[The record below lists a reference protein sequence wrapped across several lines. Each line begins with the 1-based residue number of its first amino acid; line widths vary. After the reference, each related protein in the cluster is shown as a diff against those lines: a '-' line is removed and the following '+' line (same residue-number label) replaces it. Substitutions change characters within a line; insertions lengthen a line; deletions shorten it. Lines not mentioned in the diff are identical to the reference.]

1 MHHRPRRL
9 CDLPRGLLATSL
21 LTATLSAAP
30 GLATAQSAADA
41 KDSEDR
47 RGTWTFILENDVFAN
62 TDRDYTSGL
71 RTSYVSPPDSPGDGQ
86 GSGLHGAIAR
96 TLLGARD
103 GDRIRYGLAIGQ
115 SIFTPKDTMVENPP
129 SDQHPYAGWLYGEY
143 SVFAQDRD
151 DGSGSGGGLTI
162 GALQIGIVGP
172 HAYGEEVQ
180 NNFHELIR
188 SYEVRGWEN
197 QLNDEVAFAVLLE
210 RQERL
215 QLYDDLLGLK
225 LDLIPNYGV
234 TLGTLRTDAKVGAT
248 LRYGSD
254 LRSDFGPPRIRP
266 AVGGSGFFEATGEF
280 SWYLFAGAEG
290 RAVARNIFLDGNTF
304 EDSASVDK
312 KVLVA
317 EAQAGLVTTFDAVRV
332 AYTAVV
338 RSPQFD
344 GQDEPQIFG
353 SISLSVKF

>member
-1 MHHRPRRL
+1 MPHRLRRL
-9 CDLPRGLLATSL
+9 CDLLHRPLTASL
-21 LTATLSAAP
+21 LTAAISAMP
-30 GLATAQSAADA
+30 GLVAAQGDA
-41 KDSEDR
+41 PPTESEDR
-47 RGTWTFILENDVFAN
+47 RGTWTFIIENDVFAN

-71 RTSYVSPPDSPGDGQ
+71 RASYVSPPDGPED
-86 GSGLHGAIAR
+86 GLHGAIAR
-96 TLLGARD
+96 TLFGAQE
-103 GDRIRYGLAIGQ
+103 GNKIRYGLAIGQ
-115 SIFTPKDTMVENPP
+115 SIFTPEDTRVENPP

-143 SVFAQDRD
+143 SVFAQDRGNAFL
-151 DGSGSGGGLTI
+151 GSAGGLTV
-162 GALQIGIVGP
+162 GAVQIGIVGP
-172 HAYGEEVQ
+172 SAFGEEVQ

-188 SYEVRGWEN
+188 SYEVRGWDN
-197 QLNDEVAFAVLLE
+197 QLNDEVAFAVLVE
-210 RQERL
+210 RQERFVL
-215 QLYDDLLGLK
+215 DDALLGLK
-225 LDLIPNYGV
+225 LDLIPNVGV

-248 LRYGSD
+248 LRYGND

-266 AVGGSGFFEATGEF
+266 AVGGSGFFEASGDF

-304 EDSASVDK
+304 QDSASVDK
-312 KVLVA
+312 KIFVA
-317 EAQAGLVTTFDAVRV
+317 EAQAGLVTIFDDVRI

>member
-1 MHHRPRRL
+1 MHHPPRRL
-9 CDLPRGLLATSL
+9 LTASL
-21 LTATLSAAP
+21 LTAAISAMP
-30 GLATAQSAADA
+30 GLAAAQGGARPAE
-41 KDSEDR
+41 SEDR
-47 RGTWTFILENDVFAN
+47 RGTWTFIIENDVFAN

-71 RTSYVSPPDSPGDGQ
+71 RLSYVSPPDGPPDRPGD
-86 GSGLHGAIAR
+86 GLHGAIAR
-96 TLLGARD
+96 TLFGAQE
-103 GDRIRYGLAIGQ
+103 GDKVRYGLAIGQ
-115 SIFTPKDTMVENPP
+115 SIFTPEDTMVENPP

-143 SVFAQDRD
+143 SVFAQT
-151 DGSGSGGGLTI
+151 GGGLTI
-162 GALQIGIVGP
+162 GAVQIGIVGP
-172 HAYGEEVQ
+172 SAFGEEVQ

-188 SYEVRGWEN
+188 SYEVRGWDN

-215 QLYDDLLGLK
+215 LLDDQLFGLQ
-225 LDLIPNYGV
+225 LDVIPNYGV

-248 LRYGSD
+248 LRYGDD

-266 AVGGSGFFEATGEF
+266 AVGGSGFFEATGDF

-304 EDSASVDK
+304 QDSASVDK
-312 KVLVA
+312 KIFVA
-317 EAQAGLVTTFDAVRV
+317 EAQAGLVTTFDDVRL

>member
-1 MHHRPRRL
+1 M
-9 CDLPRGLLATSL
+9 RGPLTAAL
-21 LTATLSAAP
+21 LTAAFSAMP
-30 GLATAQSAADA
+30 GVVAARSGEVPQAEKAQDT
-41 KDSEDR
+41 EYR
-47 RGTWTFILENDVFAN
+47 PGTWTFILENDVFAN

-71 RTSYVSPPDSPGDGQ
+71 RGSYVSPPDGPED
-86 GSGLHGAIAR
+86 GLHGAIAR
-96 TLLGARD
+96 SLFGARA
-103 GDRIRYGLAIGQ
+103 GDEIRFGLAIGQ
-115 SIFTPKDTMVENPP
+115 SIFTPEDTRAENPP

-143 SVFAQDRD
+143 SVFAQDRGNAFL
-151 DGSGSGGGLTI
+151 GSEAGLTI
-162 GALQIGIVGP
+162 GALQIGLVGP

-188 SYEVRGWEN
+188 SYEVRGWDN

-210 RQERL
+210 RQERFWL
-215 QLYDDLLGLK
+215 DQDLLGQQ
-225 LDLIPNYGV
+225 LDVIPNLGV
-234 TLGTLRTDAKVGAT
+234 TLGTLRTDAKLGAT

-266 AVGGSGFFEATGEF
+266 AVGGSGFFEATGDF

-290 RAVARNIFLDGNTF
+290 RAVARDIFLDGNTF
-304 EDSASVDK
+304 QDSASVDK
-312 KVLVA
+312 KIFVV
-317 EAQAGLVTTFDAVRV
+317 EAQAGLVTIFDDVRI